1 MRRRHRLTAALLV
14 VTVAALSVSY
24 VLTREPPPV
33 TDYSTLLERL
43 RDSGASVEE
52 AGECRFF
59 TVPAIRVTEGEHEP
73 LFFFTVPGRRVTVNG
88 NNISVYEFE
97 NAEAMEAEASC
108 VIPSG
113 FGIDCEDRS
122 ARVSWIVPPRFYKEG
137 RIIVLYPGEDH
148 QTISLLED
156 LLGKPFAGAVDN

>member
-1 MRRRHRLTAALLV
+1 VAALLV
-14 VTVAALSVSY
+14 VIVAALGVSY

-33 TDYSTLLERL
+33 TDYPTLLEHL

-52 AGECRFF
+52 VGECRFF
-59 TVPAIRVTEGEHEP
+59 TVPERRVTEGEHEP
-73 LFFFTVPGRRVTVNG
+73 LFFTVPGRSVTVSG

-108 VIPSG
+108 VTPSG
-113 FGIDCEDRS
+113 SGIDYEDRS
-122 ARVSWIVPPRFYKEG
+122 VRITWIVPPRFYKEG
-137 RIIVLYPGEDH
+137 RIIVIYTGDDH

-156 LLGKPFAGAVDN
+156 LLGKPFAGTADN